1 MGKTLYVF
9 IDEGGNLDF
18 SSSGTKYFVLSSI
31 SWERPFDIY
40 VDLTNLKYDLL
51 EQVPDVEIEY
61 FHASEDK
68 QNVRDMVFDVIKRYL
83 SRIRIDSVVVE
94 KRKTM
99 PSMQEEE
106 RFYPYMIKSLLNYV
120 INGHDLSAIN
130 KVVVFT
136 DAIPIYKKRHAIEGA
151 IKTILKPLLVPNGK
165 VYKILHHSS
174 KSNFNLQVADYCN
187 WAVYRKWE
195 SNNERSY
202 QYIKDYLK
210 SEFDIFRTGT
220 TCYY

>member
-1 MGKTLYVF
+1 MNKDKTLYVF

-18 SSSGTKYFVLSSI
+18 SPSGTKYFVLSSI

-51 EQVPDVEIEY
+51 EQASDVEIEY

-68 QNVRDMVFDVIKRYL
+68 QHVRDMVFDVIKKYL

-99 PSMQEEE
+99 PSMQKEE
-106 RFYPYMIKSLLNYV
+106 RFYPYMIRCLLKYV
-120 INGHDLSAIN
+120 MGGYDLSTVN
-130 KVVVFT
+130 KVIVFT
-136 DAIPIYKKRHAIEGA
+136 DAIPIYKKKHVIEGA
-151 IKTILKPLLVPNGK
+151 IKTILKPLLVPDGK

-174 KSNFNLQVADYCN
+174 KSNFNLQVADY
-187 WAVYRKWE
+187 
-195 SNNERSY
+195 
-202 QYIKDYLK
+202 
-210 SEFDIFRTGT
+210 
-220 TCYY
+220 